1 MTILGIVVGI
11 TLGFG
16 GGYFIAKARQVVK
29 NAEVA
34 AEDTLLKERLRLKG
48 LVR

>member
-29 NAEVA
+29 NAEFEATGVM
-34 AEDTLLKERLRLKG
+34 LKERLRLKG
-48 LVR
+48 LVK